1 MTRAGT
7 RTTTVPAAASART
20 AQPFSFTFAFWGL
33 MAILFVSP
41 YLRGL
46 FFPDEQHWALIT
58 AAVLFF
64 FVWVGKVATYEN
76 RMFERPLDYLMLAL
90 PALYL
95 FSAFFAVNTGAAVN
109 EIARTLLYFLAFWIA
124 ARVITSAGDLHRV
137 FHVLYLSAAG
147 VALAGLATATGIIE
161 IRDGFL
167 GGRIYSSFQYPN
179 ALANYLMAVLFLGFY
194 LWQRRVAVPVGRQ
207 AESGPPGRPAQAG
220 KKPKRPAAGEG
231 LPAWMRFDPYPY
243 YYALGNF
250 LLLAVF
256 FGTKSQ
262 GGFIVFSLLLPLF
275 VFGLPADRRFPV
287 TAHLLLTAA
296 PALLAVNRFLA
307 AVADGRLEFAW
318 LWVLLGLVLTAA
330 GQLGYLSAVQG
341 TAQAGGRLRRS
352 SLQSRIETHGSRAV
366 LGGFGLVLAGAGIV
380 ILTNW
385 TQVQALL
392 RWENLEHRLHFIFT
406 AWEMVL
412 ARPLTGWGGGGW
424 AEAYQA
430 FLPYYHVTR
439 QVHGHYLQV
448 GVETGIPGMLL
459 FAAVWGVFLWTAY
472 RLYLASAKDPGRRTL
487 VWTVALACLAVGI
500 HSALDFNFS
509 LGALALVVWVLFGA
523 LAGLEREAGDRSR
536 AVTEAAHRK
545 KRRLSSYAPPNYN
558 RLTAA
563 GIAAGLLVCGVLAL
577 SVAAA
582 KASQGVE
589 HFRQGDGEAGL
600 AAVRQAAAY
609 NPFNAEY
616 NYLLAQAHL
625 SRGDHGPALA
635 EIERAI
641 AKSRYNPAY
650 HEFRAQILSMRGDY
664 EAAAAGAEEALTKA
678 PLAISSYEALV
689 RTYFTAGYGEI
700 QGDDPEAAR
709 KYFQAAVA
717 VPARMEAVM
726 AGLSDTGRRLWSG
739 PPLGV
744 RGAAMQFPLGAAH
757 YFLGE
762 FEAAAAALEA
772 AAAAT
777 EDETAR
783 GETLVWRAAVA
794 AARGDTE
801 REAALLAEAG
811 ALIPEASQ
819 MYAGLRELPV
829 LKTE

>member
-7 RTTTVPAAASART
+7 RTTTVPAAAAART

-33 MAILFVSP
+33 MSILFVSP

-64 FVWVGKVATYEN
+64 FVWVGKVATHEN
-76 RMFERPLDYLMLAL
+76 RMFEHPLDYLMPAL

-109 EIARTLLYFLAFWIA
+109 EIARALLYFLAFWIA
-124 ARVITSAGDLHRV
+124 ARVITSADDLHRV

-161 IRDGFL
+161 IPDGFL
-167 GGRIYSSFQYPN
+167 GGRIYSTFQYPN

-194 LWQRRVAVPVGRQ
+194 LWQRRVV
-207 AESGPPGRPAQAG
+207 ESGSAGLPAQAG
-220 KKPKRPAAGEG
+220 KKPAAGEG

-262 GGFIVFSLLLPLF
+262 GGFLVFGLLLPLF

-287 TAHLLLTAA
+287 VAHLLLTAA

-330 GQLGYLSAVQG
+330 GQLGYS
-341 TAQAGGRLRRS
+341 RLRRS
-352 SLQSRIETHGSRAV
+352 FLQSRIETHGSRAV

-385 TQVQALL
+385 TKVQALL
-392 RWENLEHRLHFIFT
+392 KWENFEHRLHYIFT

-430 FLPYYHVTR
+430 FLPYHYVTR

-472 RLYLASAKDPGRRTL
+472 RLYQKNAKDPGRRTL

-536 AVTEAAHRK
+536 TVAEAARRK
-545 KRRLSSYAPPNYN
+545 KRRLSSYAPPNYSL
-558 RLTAA
+558 LTAA

-582 KASQGVE
+582 KVSQGVQLLQ
-589 HFRQGDGEAGL
+589 QGDGEAGL
-600 AAVRQAAAY
+600 AAVQQAAAY

-616 NYLLAQAHL
+616 NYLLAQVHL
-625 SRGDHGPALA
+625 SRGDHGSALA
-635 EIERAI
+635 EIERAV

-650 HEFRAQILSMRGDY
+650 REFRAQILSMRGDY
-664 EAAAAGAEEALTKA
+664 EAATAGAEEALTKA

-700 QGDDPEAAR
+700 QGDGPEAAR

-717 VPARMEAVM
+717 VPARMDAVM
-726 AGLSDTGRRLWSG
+726 AALSDTYKRLWSG

-744 RGAAMQFPLGAAH
+744 RGGAMQFPLGAAH

-772 AAAAT
+772 AAAT
-777 EDETAR
+777 EDEKAR
-783 GETLVWRAAVA
+783 GETLVWLAAVA

-811 ALIPEASQ
+811 ELIPEASQ
-819 MYAGLRELPV
+819 MYAALRELPV
-829 LKTE
+829 LKAE

>member
-1 MTRAGT
+1 MAKSGT
-7 RTTTVPAAASART
+7 RRTTAVSAATRT
-20 AQPFSFTFAFWGL
+20 ARPFSFTFAFWGL
-33 MAILFVSP
+33 MAILLVSP

-46 FFPDEQHWALIT
+46 FFPEEQHWALIT

-76 RMFERPLDYLMLAL
+76 RMFEHPLDYLILAL

-109 EIARTLLYFLAFWIA
+109 EIARALLYFLAFWIA
-124 ARVITSAGDLHRV
+124 ARVITSADDLHRV

-167 GGRIYSSFQYPN
+167 GGRIYSTFQYPN

-194 LWQRRVAVPVGRQ
+194 LWQRRVA
-207 AESGPPGRPAQAG
+207 ESAPPGRPAQAG
-220 KKPKRPAAGEG
+220 KKPKKPAAGAG
-231 LPAWMRFDPYPY
+231 LPAWMRIDPYPY

-262 GGFIVFSLLLPLF
+262 GGFIVFSFLLPLF

-287 TAHLLLTAA
+287 VAHLLLTAA
-296 PALLAVNRFLA
+296 PALLAADRFLA
-307 AVADGRLEFAW
+307 AVAGGRLEFAW

-330 GQLGYLSAVQG
+330 GQFGY
-341 TAQAGGRLRRS
+341 GRLRRS
-352 SLQSRIETHGSRAV
+352 SLQSRIETHGSGVV
-366 LGGFGLVLAGAGIV
+366 LGGFGLVLAGVGVV

-385 TQVQALL
+385 SKAQALL
-392 RWENLEHRLHFIFT
+392 RWENLEHRLHYILT

-430 FLPYYHVTR
+430 FLPYYYVTR

-459 FAAVWGVFLWTAY
+459 FAAVWGIFLWTAY

-487 VWTVALACLAVGI
+487 VWTVALACLAVGT

-523 LAGLEREAGDRSR
+523 LAGLERETGDRSR
-536 AVTEAAHRK
+536 TAAEAGRWK
-545 KRRLSSYAPPNYN
+545 KHKLSSYVPPNYN

-563 GIAAGLLVCGVLAL
+563 GIATGLLVCGALAL
-577 SVAAA
+577 SGAGA

-589 HFRQGDGEAGL
+589 HLRQGDGEAGL
-600 AAVRQAAAY
+600 AAVQQAAAY
-609 NPFNAEY
+609 NPFSADY
-616 NYLLAQAHL
+616 NYLLAQIHL
-625 SRGDHGPALA
+625 SRGDHGSALA
-635 EIERAI
+635 EIERAV

-650 HEFRAQILSMRGDY
+650 HEFRAQILSTRGDY

-689 RTYFTAGYGEI
+689 RTYFAAGYGEI
-700 QGDDPEAAR
+700 RGDDPEAAR

-772 AAAAT
+772 AAAT
-777 EDETAR
+777 EDEKAR
-783 GETLVWRAAVA
+783 GETLIWRAAVA
-794 AARGDTE
+794 AARGGTE

-811 ALIPEASQ
+811 ELIAEAPQ
-819 MYAGLRELPV
+819 IYAELRELPV
-829 LKTE
+829 LKAK